1 MTIRFCSCALP
12 GLACEHR
19 RISGCRFS
27 PPKEK
32 NNSRKYVC
40 VHRLYQVLD
49 SYKFM
54 YLFIFKHKQ
63 AKTNDNI
70 PMFQSR
76 HFAIVIYF
84 ASLFFS
90 KPLVIRNY
98 LCIIYFLFIYL
109 LYLFICRHYFL
120 AEIPGL
126 ESFIFNYLFVYLF
139 IYLHIGLFIN
149 LQALFCSPCTRNS
162 WSGVFSWACY
172 AQSRLSAS

>member
-27 PPKEK
+27 PPKER

-76 HFAIVIYF
+76 HFAIVICF

-98 LCIIYFLFIYL
+98 LCIIYLFFIHLFI
-109 LYLFICRHYFL
+109 I
-120 AEIPGL
+120 
-126 ESFIFNYLFVYLF
+126 F
-139 IYLHIGLFIN
+139 IY
-149 LQALFCSPCTRNS
+149 LQALFSGRNS
-162 WSGVFSWACY
+162 WFRVFY
-172 AQSRLSAS
+172 F